1 MKIFKHLRSDWFRYG
16 FETLAVVVGILV
28 AFQTI
33 KSMGTENVTASEL
46 KKDIVHHYDVAYI
59 RLDKIIDRVNNS
71 FANTNHELDLKHFRV
86 ISDREGKI
94 PTNYEALLN
103 DDLYLNYLYNRKG
116 WKINYIRFNSNMIR
130 EAGKLMEKIK
140 QEIEK

>member
-28 AFQTI
+28 AYQTI
-33 KSMGTENVTASEL
+33 KSMGTENATSSEL
-46 KKDIVHHYDVAYI
+46 KKDIARHYDVSYA

-71 FANTNHELDLKHFRV
+71 FENTNHELDLKHFRV
-86 ISDREGKI
+86 ISDIEGKI

-116 WKINYIRFNSNMIR
+116 WKINYMRFNSNMIR
-130 EAGKLMEKIK
+130 EAGKLMEKNK